1 MGISLLMKIS
11 SYHNIFTAIRG
22 SFYKIGA
29 KENLHVNVSR
39 YKIIN
44 IKNE

>member
-1 MGISLLMKIS
+1 MEDSNILVFP
-11 SYHNIFTAIRG
+11 YIFTAIRG
-22 SFYKIGA
+22 SLYKIGA

-39 YKIIN
+39 YKIMN

>member
-1 MGISLLMKIS
+1 MKVS

-22 SFYKIGA
+22 SFYRIGA

-39 YKIIN
+39 YKIVDIE
-44 IKNE
+44 NE